1 MLQKDAADSEIE
13 HVHFKMCRLIW
24 LPHNQNRLLRK
35 EVFEGMESS
44 FLGCILVSSD
54 VPLSEVI
61 QIMGQASKISNE
73 LMVEVSNA

>member
-1 MLQKDAADSEIE
+1 M
-13 HVHFKMCRLIW
+13 FK
-24 LPHNQNRLLRK
+24 
-35 EVFEGMESS
+35 GMESS

-61 QIMGQASKISNE
+61 QIMGQASKISNK